1 MAVLA
6 VLVAVLAGLFS
17 LNTTAAGTRVFK
29 VVPLLVFAYFVPT
42 ALSNT
47 GIIPVAS
54 DFTLYAFVK
63 TWLLPASLVL
73 LVLSVDVPAIIGLG
87 RSAVALFLAATI
99 SIVIGGPLAL
109 WILGGLIPAEMGDQ
123 AWKGLAALCGSWIG
137 GGANFTAI
145 GESVG
150 ATDSTLSL
158 MVVIDVAVAN
168 VWMAFLLGFAGR
180 EKAMDEKLGA
190 DRTAIDR
197 VRKKIEAF
205 QAEVS
210 RPTNL
215 QDLLS
220 MLALAFGATALSRWL
235 APQLPQSDIVSEFTW
250 VIILVTTIAM
260 GLSFTRLRRLE
271 GAGASRVGSVFLYLL
286 VATIGAKAEFSKVFE
301 PENVGLLAVGA
312 LWMCFHIV
320 ILLSVRRLLR
330 APIFFAA
337 VGSQANVGGAA
348 SAPIVASAFHP
359 ALAPVGVMLAVA
371 GYVLGIYA
379 GLLCA
384 WLLQWVSQLGA
395 S

>member
-1 MAVLA
+1 
-6 VLVAVLAGLFS
+6 
-17 LNTTAAGTRVFK
+17 
-29 VVPLLVFAYFVPT
+29 
-42 ALSNT
+42 
-47 GIIPVAS
+47 
-54 DFTLYAFVK
+54 
-63 TWLLPASLVL
+63 
-73 LVLSVDVPAIIGLG
+73 
-87 RSAVALFLAATI
+87 
-99 SIVIGGPLAL
+99 
-109 WILGGLIPAEMGDQ
+109 
-123 AWKGLAALCGSWIG
+123 
-137 GGANFTAI
+137 
-145 GESVG
+145 
-150 ATDSTLSL
+150 
-158 MVVIDVAVAN
+158 
-168 VWMAFLLGFAGR
+168 
-180 EKAMDEKLGA
+180 
-190 DRTAIDR
+190 
-197 VRKKIEAF
+197 
-205 QAEVS
+205 
-210 RPTNL
+210 
-215 QDLLS
+215 

>member
-73 LVLSVDVPAIIGLG
+73 LVLSVDVPAILGLG

-190 DRTAIDR
+190 DRTAIER

-215 QDLLS
+215 PDLLS

-286 VATIGAKAEFSKVFE
+286 VATIGAKAEFRKVFE

-371 GYVLGIYA
+371 
-379 GLLCA
+379 
-384 WLLQWVSQLGA
+384 
-395 S
+395 